1 MDEPTSVPKSSL
13 VFESTSVFELLH
25 QVFLIF
31 EYTPMDQRR
40 KDNVVPLSQEEEIE
54 VGGRKCSH
62 CLLYKATNK

>member
-40 KDNVVPLSQEEEIE
+40 KDNVVPLSQEEENR
-54 VGGRKCSH
+54 GRWKEMLS
-62 CLLYKATNK
+62 LPSL

>member
-1 MDEPTSVPKSSL
+1 MDESTSVPKSSL
-13 VFESTSVFELLH
+13 VFELLH